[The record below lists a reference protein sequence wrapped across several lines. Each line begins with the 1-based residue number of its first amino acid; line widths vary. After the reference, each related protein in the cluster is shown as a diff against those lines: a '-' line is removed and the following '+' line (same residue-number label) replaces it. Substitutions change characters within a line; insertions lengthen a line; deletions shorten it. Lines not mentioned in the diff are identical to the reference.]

1 MCTISWEAGQHRL
14 RLAGECTEDD
24 KGAVED
30 ALATYGEQHEGVL
43 IIDLTGVRTLAPE
56 VAEVI
61 VAACDHQDRCRVNV
75 LRRHGTQV
83 DRVLSEVGE

>member
-14 RLAGECTEDD
+14 RVAGECTEQDRS
-24 KGAVED
+24 AVE
-30 ALATYGEQHEGVL
+30 AAIATYGEQQEGVL

-56 VAEVI
+56 VAQVI
-61 VAACDHQDRCRVNV
+61 VAACGNPVGCRVNV

-83 DRVLSEVGE
+83 DRVLTEVGA